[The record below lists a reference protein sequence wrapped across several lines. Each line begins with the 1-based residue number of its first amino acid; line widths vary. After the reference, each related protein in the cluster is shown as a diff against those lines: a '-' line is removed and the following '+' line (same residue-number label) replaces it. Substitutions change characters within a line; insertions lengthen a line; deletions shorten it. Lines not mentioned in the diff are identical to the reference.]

1 MMFKKSL
8 GSWLEEN
15 KVYTIKAFSET
26 DACDL
31 PHGWEKPSE
40 FTLNAIVAYGG
51 GEHLVF
57 TDEIYTVKIKARTVE
72 IRNLDAFGE
81 WVQGLDPESVIIG
94 YGSKNFDIPLI
105 ESVYP
110 LAFINRKGDLL
121 FHDLLEL
128 VQDMTAEHYD
138 SYPRR
143 ISLTAL
149 ASMNKIRDSIIPLPS
164 VVTSTIQLLSMW
176 RSKNKAGVLKNLV
189 AEAHTIARLMWQM
202 DIDDGSLLIRDERT
216 DKRVRL
222 TADDF
227 SIRSCKTP
235 EDHQKTSD

>member
-1 MMFKKSL
+1 MFKKSL
-8 GSWLEEN
+8 DDWMREN

-31 PHGWEKPSE
+31 PNGWEKPAE
-40 FTLNAIVAYGG
+40 FTLNAIVVYGG
-51 GEHLVF
+51 GQQLVF
-57 TDEIYTVKIKARTVE
+57 TDEIYSVKVKGKYVE
-72 IRNLDAFGE
+72 IMTLDAFTD
-81 WVQGLDPESVIIG
+81 WCQGLEPESVVVG

-128 VQDMTAEHYD
+128 VQDMTAKHYD

-143 ISLTAL
+143 ISLAAL
-149 ASMNKIRDSIIPLPS
+149 ASMNKIRDFIIPLPS
-164 VVTSTIQLLSMW
+164 VLTSTIQLLSMW
-176 RSKNKAGVLKNLV
+176 RSKNKSGVLKNLL
-189 AEAHTIARLMWQM
+189 AEAHTVARLTWQM

-222 TADDF
+222 TTDDF
-227 SIRSCKTP
+227 SIRSGKV
-235 EDHQKTSD
+235 SDA